1 MSGTGRKP
9 INKFLILLT
18 FCLMAMF
25 FWGCGATVE
34 PEPLDM
40 ATPEPTVEPEKH
52 VKVTFQVNVPS
63 GTSLDLPV
71 YLHVIDDV
79 TGISFNA
86 VTYEVPRTSGD
97 KHTVHINVPINSMVK
112 YRYSLGGRQYER
124 NIMDEVVKFRCVHAY
139 QQTVIEDT
147 VVAWEGHESYDGNY
161 GRVNGLAYST
171 EGEPIQDL
179 IVTIAGMKTRT
190 DENGFYQFEVVPIG
204 IHNLVAYNKDGSYQ
218 VFQQLATVGTLLET
232 KANLLLDPAEFVRV
246 VFILDTPD
254 DELAGLPVR
263 MIGNF
268 SQFGG
273 GEELQWGGVNVAA
286 AAAPMMARGQD
297 GRYRLDVM
305 LPVGAEIHY
314 KYTLGDAFWSA
325 EQRENS
331 HYVTR
336 KLFVPEYD
344 TVIEETVESW
354 NISEFGSI
362 SIITTVPAPLNKGE
376 VWIQYKFIDWME
388 PIPMWQVDD
397 QTWFSVLTSPLQF
410 FGSVTYR
417 YCLDGDCDMT
427 PEVNPDGYL
436 IQRNLELLPEIQ
448 NVQDE
453 VYGWRV
459 IEE

>member
-1 MSGTGRKP
+1 MPRTRKKP
-9 INKFLILLT
+9 INKFLLLLT
-18 FCLMAMF
+18 FCLMATAL
-25 FWGCGATVE
+25 WGCGAIVE
-34 PEPLDM
+34 SELSDV
-40 ATPEPTVEPEKH
+40 ATPEPTAEPEKH

-63 GTSLDLPV
+63 GTAADLPV

-79 TGISFNA
+79 TGLSFNA
-86 VTYEVPRTSGD
+86 ITYEVPRVTGD
-97 KHTVHINVPINSMVK
+97 THVVHINVPINSLVK
-112 YRYSLGGRQYER
+112 YRYSLGGRQYEL
-124 NIMDEVVKFRCVHAY
+124 NIMDEVVTYRCVHAY
-139 QQTVIEDT
+139 QQTIIEDT
-147 VVAWEGHESYDGNY
+147 VVGWEGYDFYDGNY

-171 EGEPIQDL
+171 GGEPIEGL
-179 IVTIAGMKTRT
+179 IVTIAGMETRT

-204 IHNLVAYNKDGSYQ
+204 IHNLVAYAKDGSYH

-232 KANLLLDPAEFVRV
+232 KASLLLDPAKFVRV
-246 VFILDTPD
+246 VFILDTPS

-273 GEELQWGGVNVAA
+273 GEALQWGGVKTAA
-286 AAAPMMARGQD
+286 AAAPMMARGED

-305 LPVGAEIHY
+305 LPAGSEVHY

-325 EQRENS
+325 EQQQSS

-336 KLFVPEYD
+336 KLFVPRYD
-344 TVIEETVESW
+344 AVIEESVESW

-362 SIITTVPAPLNKGE
+362 SIITTVPEPLNQGE

-388 PIPMWQVDD
+388 PIPMWQVDEH
-397 QTWFSVLTSPLQF
+397 TWFSVLTSPLQF

-417 YCLDGDCDMT
+417 YCLNGDCDMT
-427 PEVNPDGYL
+427 PEVNSDGYL

>member
-1 MSGTGRKP
+1 
-9 INKFLILLT
+9 LT
-18 FCLMAMF
+18 FCLMATVL
-25 FWGCGATVE
+25 WGCGAIVE
-34 PEPLDM
+34 PELSDM

-63 GTSLDLPV
+63 GTAADLPV

-86 VTYEVPRTSGD
+86 VTYEVPRVTGD
-97 KHTVHINVPINSMVK
+97 KFVVHINVPINSLVK

-124 NIMDEVVKFRCVHAY
+124 NIMDEVVTYRCVHAY
-139 QQTVIEDT
+139 QQTIIEDT
-147 VVAWEGHESYDGNY
+147 VVSWEGYDSYDGNY

-171 EGEPIQDL
+171 EGEPIEGL
-179 IVTIAGMKTRT
+179 IVTIAGMETRT

-204 IHNLVAYNKDGSYQ
+204 IHNLVAYSKDGSYR

-232 KANLLLDPAEFVRV
+232 KANLLLDPAALVRV
-246 VFILDTPD
+246 VFILDTPE

-273 GEELQWGGVNVAA
+273 GEALQWGGVNVAA
-286 AAAPMMARGQD
+286 AAAPMMARGED
-297 GRYRLDVM
+297 GRYRLDVI
-305 LPVGAEIHY
+305 LPVGAEVHY

-325 EQRENS
+325 EQQQSS

-336 KLFVPEYD
+336 KLFVPAYD
-344 TVIEETVESW
+344 TVIEESVESW

-362 SIITTVPAPLNKGE
+362 SIIATVPEPLNQGG